1 MTANAAG
8 ERFGYDGESHQ
19 TEFFNANNS
28 GSTPD
33 GTYAYDGEGKRVKKE
48 TSSETTIFVYDAAG
62 KVVAEY
68 STALA
73 TTPQVSYLTQDHL
86 GSPRVTTNENG
97 EVTNRK
103 DFAAFG
109 DEVVSAQRVSGNKYA
124 STPDEVRQD
133 YTGYEKDEESG
144 LEFAQ
149 ARYYNP
155 THGRFTS
162 VDPLTASAT
171 IRDPQSFNRYSY
183 GLNSPYK
190 FTDPLGLLSE
200 TATGACGG
208 RCSNSDPGA
217 ITSFSG
223 SDTMYEGLLG
233 GVVRS
238 GIYFIMQQVT
248 NYYTASTYLAGTA
261 NITVAT
267 TQTWLSDV
275 SGNAVT
281 QRTGSASTTITSSS
295 GYNATQLEQ
304 IKTIATATANAAMNI
319 GIDVATFLGIVR
331 AESEFGMVRTGEG
344 PRKNALSNPSQYSGG
359 RAKIAGPGS
368 PEYATAL
375 QYNLEQSII
384 HVYNW
389 AEKKSGGNLWQ
400 LLYLWNGNSTIEKN
414 GREQRVNFAD
424 KTSGYVNGIKGSM
437 SVGPATRTG
446 YFDSLFSPSGIP
458 SRGVVPCSLATPI
471 CNR

>member
-200 TATGACGG
+200 TASGACGN
-208 RCSNSDPGA
+208 RCRMRGSN
-217 ITSFSG
+217 
-223 SDTMYEGLLG
+223 
-233 GVVRS
+233 
-238 GIYFIMQQVT
+238 
-248 NYYTASTYLAGTA
+248 
-261 NITVAT
+261 
-267 TQTWLSDV
+267 QT
-275 SGNAVT
+275 G
-281 QRTGSASTTITSSS
+281 Q
-295 GYNATQLEQ
+295 
-304 IKTIATATANAAMNI
+304 KT
-319 GIDVATFLGIVR
+319 L
-331 AESEFGMVRTGEG
+331 
-344 PRKNALSNPSQYSGG
+344 
-359 RAKIAGPGS
+359 
-368 PEYATAL
+368 
-375 QYNLEQSII
+375 
-384 HVYNW
+384 YNW
-389 AEKKSGGNLWQ
+389 
-400 LLYLWNGNSTIEKN
+400 
-414 GREQRVNFAD
+414 RV
-424 KTSGYVNGIKGSM
+424 
-437 SVGPATRTG
+437 
-446 YFDSLFSPSGIP
+446 
-458 SRGVVPCSLATPI
+458 
-471 CNR
+471 